1 MNALE
6 IKLSD
11 GVRLAVP
18 ASLASITT
26 YVLLEQEA
34 WFEKELDF
42 LRAWLKPGM
51 TVIDIGAN
59 LGTYSLLMARLVG
72 ETGRAF
78 AYEPGTEARGLLE
91 RSRDLNGATHLHIS
105 PQALSDRPRDGRLV
119 FGASSELNA
128 LGERG
133 DGEAIAI
140 TSLDA
145 EDAAQNW
152 TPDFVKIDAEGQ
164 EEAILAGGQSFF
176 ARHSPLVMF
185 EIKALADVNERLR
198 ALFPDMGYR
207 LFRQLAGAPIL
218 VPDDAT
224 LPLDSYELNL
234 FGAKRDRIDDL
245 ARRGLLVDAIA
256 AWTPTDANR
265 RDGHAFWQGQSFT
278 QRANMTGWTTPDP
291 VYAAALAAYAAWRA
305 TDRPASERCAALA
318 FAVRALKA
326 VCQHAPT
333 PARLST
339 LARVAWEWGARD
351 ASVAALQQLL
361 NVLPRRAVLARGAAL
376 RRHGSRQQAGRLAR
390 RGERRA
396 LRKDVQPL
404 VVLRRADTGAGLAV
418 RPAVRRPRH
427 RASPRPPRGQ
437 GRSTADRAAE
447 PVRGQR
453 RSPECRHLARRP
465 GARHGRGAVAGT
477 STAGVASRTI
487 LDVLSTRPGG
497 NIDPNFI
504 GFCRAQFPTSSNA
517 AGICDGDDCT
527 EVDP

>member
-361 NVLPRRAVLARGAAL
+361 NVLQGGGIRLDEPFWPAAPRFDDMDLGNKPAAWLVAASAEHYERTFSLSSFFGGPTPALDWLCAQRFAARDI
-376 RRHGSRQQAGRLAR
+376 
-390 RGERRA
+390 ERR
-396 LRKDVQPL
+396 R
-404 VVLRRADTGAGLAV
+404 VLHAAKAGQRPTVPPSLCVASADHLNADIWRAGLV
-418 RPAVRRPRH
+418 
-427 RASPRPPRGQ
+427 
-437 GRSTADRAAE
+437 
-447 PVRGQR
+447 
-453 RSPECRHLARRP
+453 P
-465 GARHGRGAVAGT
+465 GTVVA
-477 STAGVASRTI
+477 
-487 LDVLSTRPGG
+487 P
-497 NIDPNFI
+497 
-504 GFCRAQFPTSSNA
+504 
-517 AGICDGDDCT
+517 
-527 EVDP
+527 